1 MVALSHG
8 ITPQEYL
15 EQERKAAYKSEYIN
29 GRIYAMSGGSRQHSV
44 IAVHIGTALDTQF
57 EGRTCDVYNSDVR
70 VKVNETGMYT
80 YPDVSA
86 VCGEPVFEDSV
97 VDTLTNPT
105 LIVEVL
111 SPSTEAYDRGSKFE
125 HYRYIPT
132 LQEYVLVTQNRP
144 LVEKYTRQ
152 GELWTLTTYRG
163 LDAVLD
169 MDSVECRIPL
179 RKIYGK
185 VLFLDDVEI
194 R

>member
-1 MVALSHG
+1 MVALSRG

-15 EQERKAAYKSEYIN
+15 EQERKAEYKSEYVN

-57 EGRTCDVYNSDVR
+57 EGRTCDIYNSDVR

-86 VCGEPVFEDSV
+86 VCGESVFEDAA
-97 VDTLTNPT
+97 VDTLINPI

-111 SPSTEAYDRGSKFE
+111 SPSTEAYDRGDKFE
-125 HYRYIPT
+125 HYRYIST
-132 LQEYVLVTQNRP
+132 LQEYVLVTQNRTR
-144 LVEKYTRQ
+144 VEKYTRQ
-152 GELWTLTTYRG
+152 GELWVLTTYRG
-163 LDAVLD
+163 LDAVLALE
-169 MDSVECRIPL
+169 SVDCRIPL

-185 VLFLDDVEI
+185 VAFPDDENA
-194 R
+194 